1 MQLFIK
7 KYFGSGSPS
16 DLASRTITLIISS
29 EQMNDIMKIVVK
41 SLEESSLLIK
51 CINETTQNEAT
62 E

>member
-7 KYFGSGSPS
+7 KHFGSGSPS

-29 EQMNDIMKIVVK
+29 EQMNDIMKIVVR

-51 CINETTQNEAT
+51 CINETIQNEAT